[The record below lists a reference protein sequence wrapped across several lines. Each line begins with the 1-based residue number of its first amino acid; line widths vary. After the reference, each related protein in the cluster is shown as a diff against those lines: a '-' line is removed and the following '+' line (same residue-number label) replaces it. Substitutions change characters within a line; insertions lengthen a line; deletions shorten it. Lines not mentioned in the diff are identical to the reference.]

1 MRQKSIEYDKLKHSW
16 MPIVASGKVTDEI
29 KMVTNMVRKDV
40 LRTDRQHKFYSG
52 ENNENV
58 TALFN
63 ILTTFALHHPS
74 VGYCQGMS
82 DLLSPLL
89 VTMMDE
95 AHAYICFCALMQR
108 LKSNF
113 FIDGISM
120 TKKFQH
126 LTDGLLYYDPE
137 LFTYLKLNQ
146 ADDLLFCYRW
156 LLLEMKR
163 EFDFD
168 DCFKVLETL
177 WSSLPPNFPARSD
190 GLKLFEARF
199 TLTA

>member
-1 MRQKSIEYDKLKHSW
+1 
-16 MPIVASGKVTDEI
+16 
-29 KMVTNMVRKDV
+29 
-40 LRTDRQHKFYSG
+40 
-52 ENNENV
+52 
-58 TALFN
+58 
-63 ILTTFALHHPS
+63 
-74 VGYCQGMS
+74 MS

-113 FIDGISM
+113 FIDGMSM

-137 LFTYLKLNQ
+137 FFTYLKLNQ

-168 DCFKVLETL
+168 DCFKVLEAL
-177 WSSLPPNFPARSD
+177 WSSLPPNFPARSN
-190 GLKLFEARF
+190 GLKLFEVQFNVKEADAVIKNTVSIHVPVLCLHLSDHF
-199 TLTA
+199 LNLYLVLFL